1 MTLIACS
8 TFRSLTFSATLPPPP
23 LAFVALLLL
32 LLGLCPP
39 TASSHHT
46 ASHHIISQVALLQQ
60 ALSSAPLFAGLDA
73 EWQQALFNTMT
84 LVSATAGDVVIQ
96 QGEPGD
102 SFFVVH
108 EGTLEVRVVPAH
120 ELHLM
125 HDSEGGNSSCD
136 GGNGGGNGGSDAAEA
151 EAEALAVLIAKRPGH
166 GRVVHQYGPGGRFGE
181 LALLY
186 DRPRAASVV
195 ATTDCKL
202 WRLERWAF
210 EEVSSKS
217 SEVQARALL

>member
-1 MTLIACS
+1 M
-8 TFRSLTFSATLPPPP
+8 
-23 LAFVALLLL
+23 
-32 LLGLCPP
+32 
-39 TASSHHT
+39 
-46 ASHHIISQVALLQQ
+46 ALLQQ
-60 ALSSAPLFAGLDA
+60 ALTSAPLFAGLDA
-73 EWQQALFNTMT
+73 EWQQALFNTML
-84 LVSATAGDVVIQ
+84 LVHANAGDVVIQ

-120 ELHLM
+120 ELHLAN
-125 HDSEGGNSSCD
+125 DSAGSGCD
-136 GGNGGGNGGSDAAEA
+136 GGNDGSSNDP
-151 EAEALAVLIAKRPGH
+151 AEALAALAIERPGQ